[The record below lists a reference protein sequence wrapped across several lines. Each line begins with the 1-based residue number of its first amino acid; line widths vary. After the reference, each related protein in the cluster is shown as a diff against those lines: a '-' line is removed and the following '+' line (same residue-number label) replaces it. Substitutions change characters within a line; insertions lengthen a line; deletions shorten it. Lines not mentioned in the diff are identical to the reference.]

1 MKLDKAFLEK
11 TDENIGEIQTIVC
24 IGVVCCQIEVGG
36 RALIDGEAVG
46 HCNRGIVDRQHV
58 DRDAALDRVGTS
70 PVPAHRVHRLGGHA
84 VDRPAAANPIKI
96 EDLTLRDGHQSLF
109 ATRMRLDEAS
119 IATGL
124 LHDTVEDTLATLDE
138 LKGLNPEALTAAR
151 SAVGPGVVLGP
162 QSLVEAGASV
172 ESVLEPGDAA
182 VYGVA
187 LYAVGHSAQMKL
199 RAAHFS
205 GWLQVI
211 LALGALSEVVRRFLY
226 GSEPDSNL
234 MMLFGL
240 VALAANVLCL
250 ALITKH
256 REGGVHMKASWIFSA
271 NDVIANLGIIIA
283 GALVAWTGS
292 RYPDLIIGFIIAGV
306 VLNGAYRILKLR
318 S

>member
-1 MKLDKAFLEK
+1 M
-11 TDENIGEIQTIVC
+11 TDQNDS
-24 IGVVCCQIEVGG
+24 CCQG
-36 RALIDGEAVG
+36 
-46 HCNRGIVDRQHV
+46 NK
-58 DRDAALDRVGTS
+58 TKS
-70 PVPAHRVHRLGGHA
+70 PTQDTTNG
-84 VDRPAAANPIKI
+84 
-96 EDLTLRDGHQSLF
+96 DL
-109 ATRMRLDEAS
+109 
-119 IATGL
+119 
-124 LHDTVEDTLATLDE
+124 
-138 LKGLNPEALTAAR
+138 
-151 SAVGPGVVLGP
+151 SAVGFVSEYDVPKMDCPSEEGIIRMALEGVKPSVVLEFDTPNRKVRIFHGEDTEAVEERMLSIGLGARRKSTEP
-162 QSLVEAGASV
+162 VSDDAIACAQEAAQDTAEREMGVLKWLLAINGIMFVVEIVVGWWAQSTGLIADSLDMFA
-172 ESVLEPGDAA
+172 DAA

-271 NDVIANLGIIIA
+271 NDVIANLGIILA

-292 RYPDLIIGFIIAGV
+292 RYPDLIIGFLIAGV
-306 VLNGAYRILKLR
+306 VLNGAHRILKLR